1 MGHSIFTLLCLGT
14 EEISKHLDKDYLDNI
29 TVSGTNWHDLTDSF
43 REQVEPHIIQFV
55 HPEVVDDSV
64 KVGSKNF
71 YLILMLSWAKSWGYP
86 VVKTAEELESLH
98 LMLNGWKPSVTQPDF
113 DIARLFDSD
122 AYTYTKNFICSLDL
136 TPNKHVDQIV
146 KYLVKNNKLYYNK
159 VRYLEQVAQDVLDNK
174 QRKIRPLLKFQQA
187 LLMTMVY
194 NKKKTPFKLVHNSF
208 KTTQDIW
215 DSMEIENG

>member
-1 MGHSIFTLLCLGT
+1 
-14 EEISKHLDKDYLDNI
+14 
-29 TVSGTNWHDLTDSF
+29 
-43 REQVEPHIIQFV
+43 
-55 HPEVVDDSV
+55 
-64 KVGSKNF
+64 
-71 YLILMLSWAKSWGYP
+71 
-86 VVKTAEELESLH
+86 
-98 LMLNGWKPSVTQPDF
+98 
-113 DIARLFDSD
+113 
-122 AYTYTKNFICSLDL
+122 LDL

-194 NKKKTPFKLVHNSF
+194 NKTKTPFKLVHNSF